1 MFHITKER
9 EEKNYR
15 KYFDE
20 RGRTLFEY
28 LDENESY
35 ATTREAI
42 KDLVIKLDNEDFL
55 KEFKLS
61 INYDNQRQIA
71 NKLKEFVFNPHVF
84 LNEFIQAFNYNI
96 QEIYETKN
104 GSAVMSLNGQYYSI
118 ENNDLSKFEKL
129 EGIKEFQGM
138 EFDFS
143 DRENVKILLEI
154 MLDDNKSYHKTENM
168 TKHQAIKYVSNLVRD
183 NIYYLHSDE
192 VYEFLK
198 TFDVN
203 DKSYTKREFIN
214 FSEEANEYVSSI
226 INKVIPY
233 NGLRMVADLC
243 ELSKQQFPENPATT
257 GEFLTSIVDE
267 YQKHHRQI
275 DFLEHAAEKMVSKG
289 LCEAK
294 DFDIKKMRK
303 NAAIYKSKET
313 RYKKALEN
321 KTF

>member
-1 MFHITKER
+1 
-9 EEKNYR
+9 
-15 KYFDE
+15 
-20 RGRTLFEY
+20 
-28 LDENESY
+28 
-35 ATTREAI
+35 
-42 KDLVIKLDNEDFL
+42 L

-71 NKLKEFVFNPHVF
+71 NKLQQSVLNTHAF
-84 LNEFIQAFNYNI
+84 LEDFMQAFNYNI
-96 QEIYETKN
+96 QEIYRTKN

-118 ENNDLSKFEKL
+118 ENFNDFTKFEKL
-129 EGIKEFQGM
+129 EGVKEFQGM

-143 DRENVKILLEI
+143 DRESVKILLEI
-154 MLDDNKSYHKTENM
+154 MLDDNTSYHKTENM
-168 TKHQAIKYVSNLVRD
+168 AKHQAIKYVSNLVRD
-183 NIYYLHSDE
+183 NIYYLHSGE

-214 FSEEANEYVSSI
+214 FSAEANEYVSSI
-226 INKVIPY
+226 ISKVIPY

-243 ELSKQQFPENPATT
+243 ELSKKQFPENPATT

-267 YQKHHRQI
+267 YQIHHRQI

-294 DFDIKKMRK
+294 DFDIKEMRK
-303 NAAIYKSKET
+303 RAGIYKSKET
-313 RYKKALEN
+313 KQNKAN
-321 KTF
+321 SKRNCI